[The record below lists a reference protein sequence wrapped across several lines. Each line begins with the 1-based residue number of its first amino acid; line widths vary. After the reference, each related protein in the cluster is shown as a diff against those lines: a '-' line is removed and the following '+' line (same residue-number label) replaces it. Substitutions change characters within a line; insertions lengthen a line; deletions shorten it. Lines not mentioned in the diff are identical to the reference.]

1 MRGGL
6 RHAAIRLMSSAPAPS
21 SRIGSTDVPC
31 IVQMQQMLR
40 GKTDVLSLAQGIVHW
55 PPPAAALDAARDAVG
70 LPQTNAYCAD
80 DGLPELRDALKARL
94 AAEKGLVASEV
105 MVTAGANQGYT
116 NLVLSLLDA
125 GDTAVLFRP
134 YYFNHLMALQMTG
147 SEIVTPASTPDLQ
160 PDLAALE
167 AEIAARAADGRRP
180 IRMLTLVNPGNPTG
194 VMIPQATVEA
204 ASALCAAHGIWLVM
218 DNTYEHFAY
227 DGRPPHACVEG
238 DHVINV
244 FSFSKAFGMM
254 GWRVGYLAFP
264 PALVGE
270 LFKAQDTIV
279 ICPTVVSQ
287 RAALG
292 ALGPRVHHR
301 HATVVPARREH
312 GTHNTAADA
321 PPHALHDARVVPLE
335 PPLDLSPALVV
346 APPRHARRRVLRPGE
361 GQEIRGGVRATRV
374 RGKHP
379 GGGMRV
385 DASGE
390 RRRGAGPRGRAA
402 HVPQAQRAVHAPRR
416 EDRGEG
422 GGRVVRGGNGGNAA
436 AAGDED
442 RLRAPPAVR
451 DPGHERGDPPRRTI
465 IGVRTIGV
473 GGVGGVGV
481 GGGGRRGSE
490 RPHGDAAAVSAAA
503 QQRRRAAPSRVRRRA
518 FASSDESIV
527 VVRVVRVEGVEPFLA
542 RGVVEDDVLDLLEP
556 DEERPPRGGEARARA
571 RRKRRLS
578 RG

>member
-1 MRGGL
+1 MHRPD
-6 RHAAIRLMSSAPAPS
+6 AADAARQDRRA
-21 SRIGSTDVPC
+21 
-31 IVQMQQMLR
+31 
-40 GKTDVLSLAQGIVHW
+40 LAGAGHCAL
-55 PPPAAALDAARDAVG
+55 AAAARRSTRRDAVG

-125 GDTAVLFRP
+125 GDAAVLFRP

-292 ALGPRVHHR
+292 ALEAGGGSAWVAERGGGARRAEGARPRRARAARRRCRRRRLRRDLPLLQAARRVRRRRRRRALAHRGARRLPDPGLRVR
-301 HATVVPARREH
+301 HARPRPRLLRQPRAR
-312 GTHNTAADA
+312 
-321 PPHALHDARVVPLE
+321 P
-335 PPLDLSPALVV
+335 
-346 APPRHARRRVLRPGE
+346 HARRRRE
-361 GQEIRGGVRATRV
+361 
-374 RGKHP
+374 
-379 GGGMRV
+379 
-385 DASGE
+385 
-390 RRRGAGPRGRAA
+390 AA
-402 HVPQAQRAVHAPRR
+402 K
-416 EDRGEG
+416 G
-422 GGRVVRGGNGGNAA
+422 
-436 AAGDED
+436 
-442 RLRAPPAVR
+442 
-451 DPGHERGDPPRRTI
+451 
-465 IGVRTIGV
+465 
-473 GGVGGVGV
+473 
-481 GGGGRRGSE
+481 
-490 RPHGDAAAVSAAA
+490 
-503 QQRRRAAPSRVRRRA
+503 RRAARRA
-518 FASSDESIV
+518 
-527 VVRVVRVEGVEPFLA
+527 
-542 RGVVEDDVLDLLEP
+542 
-556 DEERPPRGGEARARA
+556 
-571 RRKRRLS
+571 RL
-578 RG
+578 G

>member
-125 GDTAVLFRP
+125 GDAAVLFRP

-227 DGRPPHACVEG
+227 DGLPPHACIEG
-238 DHVINV
+238 DHIINV

-292 ALGPRVHHR
+292 ALE
-301 HATVVPARREH
+301 A
-312 GTHNTAADA
+312 
-321 PPHALHDARVVPLE
+321 
-335 PPLDLSPALVV
+335 
-346 APPRHARRRVLRPGE
+346 
-361 GQEIRGGVRATRV
+361 
-374 RGKHP
+374 
-379 GGGMRV
+379 GGGSAWV
-385 DASGE
+385 AEKVAALAEQKTLVLDALAPLGD
-390 RRRGAGPRGRAA
+390 AA
-402 HVPQAQRAVHAPRR
+402 
-416 EDRGEG
+416 
-422 GGRVVRGGNGGNAA
+422 
-436 AAGDED
+436 
-442 RLRAPPAVR
+442 
-451 DPGHERGDPPRRTI
+451 
-465 IGVRTIGV
+465 
-473 GGVGGVGV
+473 V
-481 GGGGRRGSE
+481 GGGSGAIYLFCKLPDAYADDVAVVRWLTEAHGVCLIPGSACGMPGHV
-490 RPHGDAAAVSAAA
+490 RVCYANLALDRTRDAAARL
-503 QQRRRAAPSRVRRRA
+503 RR
-518 FASSDESIV
+518 
-527 VVRVVRVEGVEPFLA
+527 GVEQLVDGTA
-542 RGVVEDDVLDLLEP
+542 RVS
-556 DEERPPRGGEARARA
+556 GGA
-571 RRKRRLS
+571 
-578 RG
+578 